1 MLFACREA
9 SAPDDPR
16 RSITMKKLLTFAVAF
31 RLAAGLSTIARADQ
45 TSAPAPASQMQAEP
59 TPTQSAA
66 LDAYDR
72 NLNALAVVPMSGPYD
87 QADAYTMS
95 SGTPLPGWS
104 QMFDG
109 GGEF

>member
-1 MLFACREA
+1 
-9 SAPDDPR
+9 
-16 RSITMKKLLTFAVAF
+16 MKKLLTFAVAF
-31 RLAAGLSTIARADQ
+31 GLLAGLSTIARADQ
-45 TSAPAPASQMQAEP
+45 TSAPAPASQMQAE
-59 TPTQSAA
+59 PTQSAA

-95 SGTPLPGWS
+95 SGVPLPGWS

-109 GGEF
+109 GGEY